1 MTSNEPPPSF
11 ARTALGGILMGFA
24 NLVPGISGGTM
35 ILAVGLYDRF
45 IGAIAEASRL
55 RPSRATLRFL
65 LIFGMGALLA
75 VGTLSGLL
83 VSLVIEHRW
92 VMYSLFVGMTL
103 GGVPDLIRSARP
115 WNGLGSLALFLGVG
129 CMLLVAFALTG
140 TRLPQT
146 TPVLFAAGAIAASS
160 MILPGISGSYLLL
173 LFGLYEAVVG
183 SLSISVIRQ
192 DPMAAAWTVGPV
204 LVGAGLGIAALSNVL
219 HTVLRRY
226 PSTTHAALL
235 GLLLGSMVGL
245 WPFQEPVHP
254 ELGARATRKATV
266 WVLTDKPH
274 DEIRAKY
281 GEQFD
286 EARLAVLAETYAGK
300 SPGELKSMADQL
312 QRFQPSGK
320 QIGSAL
326 GLLFLGFGLTRLI
339 GRGGPGR
346 ATESEAA

>member
-1 MTSNEPPPSF
+1 MSSNDSPPSL
-11 ARTALGGILMGFA
+11 ARTALGGVLMGFA

-45 IGAIAEASRL
+45 ISAIAEASRL
-55 RPSRATLRFL
+55 RPTRANLRFL
-65 LIFGMGALLA
+65 LVLGAGALLA

-103 GGVPDLIRSARP
+103 GGVPNLVRSARP
-115 WNGLGSLALFLGVG
+115 WNGFGGLAVVLGGA

-146 TPVLFAAGAIAASS
+146 TPVLFVAGAIAASS

-183 SLSISVIRQ
+183 SLSIGVIRE
-192 DPMAAAWTVGPV
+192 DPLAAAWTVGPV
-204 LVGAGLGIAALSNVL
+204 LLGAGLGIAALSNVL
-219 HTVLRRY
+219 NAVLRRY
-226 PSTTHAALL
+226 PTTTHAALL
-235 GLLLGSMVGL
+235 GLLLGSMAGL

-266 WVLTDKPH
+266 WVLADKPH

-281 GEQFD
+281 GAEFD
-286 EARLAVLAETYAGK
+286 EARLALLAETYAGK
-300 SPGELKSMADQL
+300 SAGELKSMGDQL
-312 QRFQPSGK
+312 QRFRPNRT

-326 GLLFLGFGLTRLI
+326 GLLLLGFGLTRLI

-346 ATESEAA
+346 AAESEAT

>member
-1 MTSNEPPPSF
+1 
-11 ARTALGGILMGFA
+11 MGFA

-45 IGAIAEASRL
+45 IAAIAEASRL
-55 RPSRATLRFL
+55 RPTAQTLRFL
-65 LIFGMGALLA
+65 VVFGLGALVA
-75 VGTLSGLL
+75 VASLSGLL
-83 VSLVIEHRW
+83 VGLVLEHRW
-92 VMYSLFVGMTL
+92 AMYSLFVGMTL
-103 GGVPDLIRSARP
+103 GGVPDLVRSGRP
-115 WNGLGSLALFLGVG
+115 WNGVGATALVLGVA

-140 TRLPQT
+140 TRLPLT

-183 SLSISVIRQ
+183 SLSVSVILE

-204 LVGAGLGIAALSNVL
+204 LLGAAVGIAALSNVL
-219 HTVLRRY
+219 NAVLGRF
-226 PSTTHAALL
+226 PATTHAALL
-235 GLLLGSMVGL
+235 GLLLGSMAGL

-254 ELGARATRKATV
+254 EMSTRATRKATV
-266 WVLTDKPH
+266 WVLAGKPH

-281 GEQFD
+281 GEEFD

-300 SPGELKSMADQL
+300 SVGELKSMGDEL

-320 QIGSAL
+320 RVASAL
-326 GLLFLGFGLTRLI
+326 ALLLLGFGLTRLV

-346 ATESEAA
+346 AASSESA